1 MTEKQK
7 MLAGE
12 LYNASD
18 ETLVA
23 ERASARLICRT
34 YNKTTEEMLKVRTDM
49 LRDLL
54 GGCGKNI
61 QIESDFKCDYG
72 YNIFVG
78 ENFYANFDLTVL
90 DVCPVRIGDNCLIG
104 PRVTLCTAT
113 HPIDAATRLRGLEL
127 GKPITIGNNVW
138 IGAGAIINPG
148 VTLGDNVVVA
158 AGAVVTQSFG
168 DNVIIGGVPAHELSK
183 DSPCQSVSR

>member
-34 YNKTTEEMLKVRTDM
+34 YNKTTEEMLKVRTDI

-54 GGCGKNI
+54 GGCGKKL

-113 HPIDAATRLRGLEL
+113 HPLDAAARLRGLEL

-168 DNVIIGGVPAHELSK
+168 DNVVIGGVPARELN
-183 DSPCQSVSR
+183 QS